1 VNFGVVVLL
10 IVSGWALLSIVLSL
24 AFGASAKARDSHT
37 GLQSPLPTSGTNWD
51 VATSRSVQDTPARRS
66 A

>member
-1 VNFGVVVLL
+1 VSFGVVVLL

-24 AFGASAKARDSHT
+24 GFGMSAKARDSHT
-37 GLQSPLPTSGTNWD
+37 SLESPLPTSATNWD
-51 VATSRSVQDTPARRS
+51 VATSRGTPDAPARRS